1 VYFFFFFP
9 TGTDSRPG
17 HPPVG
22 TTLLLATMFAIF
34 SLEHF
39 RPDLYGALLQAT
51 FRASHPT
58 WSGAFLSIF
67 LHGSWTHLLGNALY
81 LWIFGKQLE
90 GRLGF
95 GPLALFL
102 LGGGVLAC
110 WVQAALTP
118 PGSWTYHMPLVGAS
132 GAVAS
137 LLGATLLRFSF
148 QRVRVLYFVFALLGG
163 ITKGGVVAVN
173 SVVACGF
180 WFVIQIVHGLVA
192 WSNGGAAVAYA
203 AHGGGF
209 LGGLVLGVLVGL
221 PWQARRELHRER
233 GRQHFEKGNWYAAA
247 GEFSSHLALAPNDID
262 ARRMRA
268 RSAVLLGQVGEAAAD
283 YLIAF
288 REMRRAGAIDR
299 VARLYGEMRRYG
311 VGTNLGEAALLRLA
325 FEFQR
330 VGESTAAAEAF
341 DEVASRFPVGPQAE
355 MAMVRR
361 AEILWSD
368 LGRIEDALHAYE
380 RVLQSHPGG
389 EWRHFAEARVR
400 SMRAMTGVG
409 AELSSTTDS
418 RSFPAPFATRP
429 RTSS

>member
-1 VYFFFFFP
+1 MYFFFFFP

-22 TTLLLATMFAIF
+22 TALLLAAMVGTY
-34 SLEHF
+34 SLAQV
-39 RPDLYGALLQAT
+39 RPDWYAALLQAT
-51 FRASHPT
+51 FRASDPT
-58 WSGAFLSIF
+58 LSGAFLSIF
-67 LHGSWTHLLGNALY
+67 LHGSWTHLAGNALY

-95 GPLALFL
+95 GPLALVL
-102 LGGGVLAC
+102 LGGGVFAC

-173 SVVACGF
+173 SLLACAF
-180 WFVIQIVHGLVA
+180 WFVFQVINGLVA
-192 WSNGGAAVAYA
+192 WGNGGAAVAYA

-209 LGGLVLGVLVGL
+209 LGGIVLGLLLGL

-233 GRQHFEKGNWYAAA
+233 GRQQFEKGNWYAAA
-247 GEFSSHLALAPNDID
+247 GELTSHLALSPNDID

-268 RSAVLLGQVGEAAAD
+268 RCSLLLGQVGEAAAD

-288 REMRRAGAIDR
+288 REMRRTTDDTAHI
-299 VARLYGEMRRYG
+299 ARLYREMRRYG
-311 VGTNLGEAALLRLA
+311 VGTNLKEAALLRLA
-325 FEFQR
+325 YDFQR
-330 VGESTAAAEAF
+330 AGEPAAAAEAF
-341 DEVASRFPVGPQAE
+341 EEVATRFPVGPRAE
-355 MAMVRR
+355 LAMVRR

-380 RVLQSHPGG
+380 RVLESHPRG
-389 EWRHFAEARVR
+389 EWRHFAEGRVR
-400 SMRAMTGVG
+400 SMRAMTGL
-409 AELSSTTDS
+409 ELSSTRGS

>member
-1 VYFFFFFP
+1 
-9 TGTDSRPG
+9 
-17 HPPVG
+17 
-22 TTLLLATMFAIF
+22 
-34 SLEHF
+34 
-39 RPDLYGALLQAT
+39 
-51 FRASHPT
+51 
-58 WSGAFLSIF
+58 
-67 LHGSWTHLLGNALY
+67 
-81 LWIFGKQLE
+81 
-90 GRLGF
+90 
-95 GPLALFL
+95 
-102 LGGGVLAC
+102 
-110 WVQAALTP
+110 
-118 PGSWTYHMPLVGAS
+118 
-132 GAVAS
+132 
-137 LLGATLLRFSF
+137 
-148 QRVRVLYFVFALLGG
+148 
-163 ITKGGVVAVN
+163 
-173 SVVACGF
+173 
-180 WFVIQIVHGLVA
+180 
-192 WSNGGAAVAYA
+192 
-203 AHGGGF
+203 
-209 LGGLVLGVLVGL
+209 
-221 PWQARRELHRER
+221 
-233 GRQHFEKGNWYAAA
+233 
-247 GEFSSHLALAPNDID
+247 
-262 ARRMRA
+262 
-268 RSAVLLGQVGEAAAD
+268 VGEAAAD

-389 EWRHFAEARVR
+389 EWRQFAEARVR
-400 SMRAMTGVG
+400 SMRAMTGAG